1 MFRTMK
7 GNLNA
12 HPLFVNTEEHIKGHL
27 EIVFLAIN
35 VLRLLHLDMYKAMGK
50 TEDIGK
56 LDDEDPDYE
65 WLTLNTILDTLRGM
79 SLTKLNVE
87 EEIFVPSFTRT
98 KLTDALGKTYGITLS
113 ILKKFK

>member
-7 GNLNA
+7 TNLNE
-12 HPLFVNTEEHIKGHL
+12 NIKGHL
-27 EIVFLAIN
+27 KIVCLKLNI
-35 VLRLLHLDMYKAMGK
+35 LGLLHLDMYKVIGK

-65 WLTLNTILDTLRGM
+65 WLALNTILDTLRGM
-79 SLTKLNVE
+79 DLTKLNVE

-113 ILKKFK
+113 KSLIRGKILKKFK